1 MRSENCGQAGLLLW
15 AAYSQCPGC
24 ESVKRRLI
32 ETVMIGNV
40 AAVKNGTLSH
50 PQARAEILRRI
61 EALTPRSE
69 RRWGRMTPHQ
79 MVCHLSDACRAAL
92 GERRV
97 PVIGTLWERTVIR
110 WLAIHT
116 NVKWPQGVRTVPEAD
131 QELGGTRPTEF
142 ARDVD
147 ELRGLIQRFSGPE
160 AQLSGYHPLFGA
172 LSAAEWGRF
181 SYRHA
186 DHHLRQF
193 GAYRKRAISRFV
205 GTSSAC
211 CFAVSRRMCERVVLG
226 ATLSLGG
233 RRIRSDPIPAGPR
246 LDPDDGAL
254 PWMQTATTM
263 RCQRPSRNRAERRVS

>member
-1 MRSENCGQAGLLLW
+1 MSFQAGGFYTAVGQPDEEVLALRP
-15 AAYSQCPGC
+15 Q
-24 ESVKRRLI
+24 SVQHSPKILALRWIRIMLRASTRSTEI
-32 ETVMIGNV
+32 RWSSYCLVKLGPRQERV
-40 AAVKNGTLSH
+40 AGMKNGTLLH
-50 PQARAEILRRI
+50 PEARAEILRRI

-131 QELGGTRPTEF
+131 QEIGGTRPTEF

-147 ELRGLIQRFSGPE
+147 ELRGLIQRFSGPK

-193 GAYRKRAISRFV
+193 GA
-205 GTSSAC
+205 
-211 CFAVSRRMCERVVLG
+211 
-226 ATLSLGG
+226 
-233 RRIRSDPIPAGPR
+233 
-246 LDPDDGAL
+246 
-254 PWMQTATTM
+254 
-263 RCQRPSRNRAERRVS
+263 

>member
-1 MRSENCGQAGLLLW
+1 MGDLGGRFADQPNSVTTAGQSSRIFNPFNTLRRFWFSAGLALCCGPRQVDPDMLVVLLFVRPT
-15 AAYSQCPGC
+15 AGA
-24 ESVKRRLI
+24 
-32 ETVMIGNV
+32 V
-40 AAVKNGTLSH
+40 AAMKNGTLLD
-50 PQARAEILRRI
+50 PEARAEILRRI

-97 PVIGTLWERTVIR
+97 PVIGTLWERTGIR
-110 WLAIHT
+110 WLATHT

-131 QELGGTRPTEF
+131 QEIGGTRPTEF

-147 ELRGLIQRFSGPE
+147 ELRGLIERFSGPE
-160 AQLSGYHPLFGA
+160 TQLSGDHPLFGA

-193 GAYRKRAISRFV
+193 GA
-205 GTSSAC
+205 
-211 CFAVSRRMCERVVLG
+211 
-226 ATLSLGG
+226 
-233 RRIRSDPIPAGPR
+233 
-246 LDPDDGAL
+246 
-254 PWMQTATTM
+254 
-263 RCQRPSRNRAERRVS
+263 

>member
-1 MRSENCGQAGLLLW
+1 MACEQAAPVKTLGFTSFKNVLVLSLQFVGHGQATNLGGVLGQVHHREV
-15 AAYSQCPGC
+15 AMS
-24 ESVKRRLI
+24 
-32 ETVMIGNV
+32 NV
-40 AAVKNGTLSH
+40 AAVKNGTLLH
-50 PQARAEILRRI
+50 PAARAEILRRI
-61 EALTPRSE
+61 EALTPESE
-69 RRWGRMTPHQ
+69 RRWGRMTAHQ

-131 QELGGTRPTEF
+131 QEITGTRPTEF

-147 ELRGLIQRFSGPE
+147 ELRRLIQRFNGAE
-160 AQLSGYHPLFGA
+160 AQLSGHHPLFGA

-193 GAYRKRAISRFV
+193 GI
-205 GTSSAC
+205 
-211 CFAVSRRMCERVVLG
+211 
-226 ATLSLGG
+226 
-233 RRIRSDPIPAGPR
+233 
-246 LDPDDGAL
+246 
-254 PWMQTATTM
+254 
-263 RCQRPSRNRAERRVS
+263 

>member
-1 MRSENCGQAGLLLW
+1 MLSRPTVRPT
-15 AAYSQCPGC
+15 AA
-24 ESVKRRLI
+24 R
-32 ETVMIGNV
+32 V
-40 AAVKNGTLSH
+40 AAMKNGTLLH
-50 PQARAEILRRI
+50 PEARAEILRRI

-116 NVKWPQGVRTVPEAD
+116 RVKWPQGVRTVPEAD
-131 QELGGTRPTEF
+131 QEIGGTRPTQF

-147 ELRGLIQRFSGPE
+147 ELRGLIQRFSGSK
-160 AQLSGYHPLFGA
+160 AQLSGDHPLFGA

-193 GAYRKRAISRFV
+193 GA
-205 GTSSAC
+205 
-211 CFAVSRRMCERVVLG
+211 
-226 ATLSLGG
+226 
-233 RRIRSDPIPAGPR
+233 
-246 LDPDDGAL
+246 
-254 PWMQTATTM
+254 
-263 RCQRPSRNRAERRVS
+263 

>member
-1 MRSENCGQAGLLLW
+1 MKP
-15 AAYSQCPGC
+15 YSLRPRQ
-24 ESVKRRLI
+24 ER
-32 ETVMIGNV
+32 V
-40 AAVKNGTLSH
+40 AAMKHGTLLH
-50 PQARAEILRRI
+50 PEARAEILRRI

-110 WLAIHT
+110 CLAIHT
-116 NVKWPQGVRTVPEAD
+116 NVKWPPGVRTVPEAD
-131 QELGGTRPTEF
+131 QEIGGTRPTEF

-147 ELRGLIQRFSGPE
+147 ELRGLIQRFSGPK
-160 AQLSGYHPLFGA
+160 AQLSGDHPLFGA

-193 GAYRKRAISRFV
+193 GA
-205 GTSSAC
+205 
-211 CFAVSRRMCERVVLG
+211 
-226 ATLSLGG
+226 
-233 RRIRSDPIPAGPR
+233 
-246 LDPDDGAL
+246 
-254 PWMQTATTM
+254 
-263 RCQRPSRNRAERRVS
+263 

>member
-1 MRSENCGQAGLLLW
+1 MLSSYCSLGHTAGALLNDRAPNDLLEALLFW

-24 ESVKRRLI
+24 ESDKRGLI
-32 ETVMIGNV
+32 EKVGNV
-40 AAVKNGTLSH
+40 AAMKNGTLLH
-50 PQARAEILRRI
+50 PQARADILRRI
-61 EALTPRSE
+61 ETLTPRSE
-69 RRWGRMTPHQ
+69 RRCGRMTPHQ

-131 QELGGTRPTEF
+131 QEIGGTRPTEF

-193 GAYRKRAISRFV
+193 GA
-205 GTSSAC
+205 
-211 CFAVSRRMCERVVLG
+211 
-226 ATLSLGG
+226 
-233 RRIRSDPIPAGPR
+233 
-246 LDPDDGAL
+246 
-254 PWMQTATTM
+254 
-263 RCQRPSRNRAERRVS
+263 